1 MHGLDTQT
9 IAPLQTVF
17 ADGGALGEALVG
29 HHEQVLVGVA
39 RDHIHGQQAVVV
51 TELHALHAGG
61 LAAHR
66 TQLLVVGLELEAHAE
81 LGDQDDVILGIAQRG
96 TDELV
101 GVLAILVGHEAHGD
115 QTALTRGIVL
125 GQRGLLDLAGSGGEH
140 QISGHLIVRDGQ
152 HGLDGLIGRELQQ
165 VGHVLAL
172 GIARAFG

>member
-1 MHGLDTQT
+1 MHGLDAQT
-9 IAPLQTVF
+9 IAPLQTVL
-17 ADGGALGEALVG
+17 ADGGALGEAFVG

-39 RDHIHGQQAVVV
+39 RHHIHRQQAVVR
-51 TELHALHAGG
+51 TELHALHTGG
-61 LAAHR
+61 LTAHR
-66 TQLLVVGLELEAHAE
+66 AQLLVIGLELETHAKP
-81 LGDQDDVILGIAQRG
+81 GHQDDVVLRVAQRG
-96 TDELV
+96 ADELV
-101 GVLAILVGHEAHGD
+101 GVLAVLVGHESHGD

-165 VGHVLAL
+165 VGHMLAL